1 MSDFHDAMQA
11 LNTGSR
17 VGVLVPSANPVVEPE
32 LHRLLPQTMKIFAAR
47 FPVMPGT
54 TLQER
59 NRAYLGHYPATL
71 HSYGA
76 LKLDAVV
83 VGLTGPSY
91 RLLPEGDAELAAS
104 LSTPETP
111 VQTASGAIH
120 QALQAIGAR
129 RLCLVSPYPQWLT
142 DEAAA
147 YWTAAGCDIVQI
159 VKISE
164 TFRAY
169 ALTTDEVANAL
180 ATVNHANIDA
190 IVMSGTGML
199 TLPAILAS
207 KAQVAT
213 PFLSSNL
220 CCAWWLMRTLGRHVP
235 PPLFRAASA
244 ELAGVAL
251 AWQSGGMNSALQ
263 MPPRRAAFMP
273 PHRIAVLAAM
283 GAQP

>member
-1 MSDFHDAMQA
+1 MSDFQDALQA
-11 LNTGSR
+11 LDTGSR

-32 LHRLLPQTMKIFAAR
+32 LHRLLPQSMKIFAAR
-47 FPVMPGT
+47 FPVMPDT

-59 NRAYLGHYPATL
+59 NRAYLGHYPTTL
-71 HSYGA
+71 ASYGT

-91 RLLPEGDAELAAS
+91 RLLPAGDAALS
-104 LSTPETP
+104 TQLSTPETP
-111 VQTASGAIH
+111 LQTASGAIH
-120 QALQAIGAR
+120 QALQALGAT

-147 YWTAAGCDIVQI
+147 YWTAAGCTVVQI
-159 VKISE
+159 IKISE

-169 ALTTDEVANAL
+169 ALTSNEVANAL
-180 ATVNHANIDA
+180 AAVDHANIDA

-207 KAQVAT
+207 KARVAT

-220 CCAWWLMRTLGRHVP
+220 CCAWWLMRTLGGHTP

-244 ELAGVAL
+244 ELAARL
-251 AWQSGGMNSALQ
+251 
-263 MPPRRAAFMP
+263 
-273 PHRIAVLAAM
+273 
-283 GAQP
+283 